1 MKYKLGQEL
10 VVLQIIARLNLGG
23 TAKYL
28 ITLSGGLNKVGIKS
42 LVATGYV
49 QTGEIEDL
57 EVKKL
62 KPIRIKNLGRK
73 ISLTNDF
80 KAAREIRKVIV
91 KVSPDIIHTHT
102 FKAGLLVRAQR
113 NRIEESLDKKIKFVH
128 TFHGHL
134 FDDPEF
140 KGFKALAIKSIEKRL
155 SKSNNQIIT
164 VGENVKRDLDSG
176 GIKGKKQ
183 SISIPPAVVPLQL
196 LSKKS
201 ALKKF
206 RVPDK
211 KRIRV
216 LWLARVTGVKNP
228 QRVIEI
234 AKKLTEIDFYMAGGG
249 DLLERVKKQAPKNLK
264 VLGWQDA
271 KSILPIAD
279 IFLSTSEN
287 EGMPIALIEAQLAGI
302 PVVATNVG
310 SVSEVVIN
318 SKTGF
323 VCSKSNAELVK
334 AISKLVESKSLR
346 TKFGK
351 NGKAQAL
358 KIFSEKQLI
367 SAHKDLY
374 LKLK

>member
-1 MKYKLGQEL
+1 VKSKLGQEL
-10 VVLQIIARLNLGG
+10 VVLHLIARLNLGG

-28 ITLSGGLNKVGIKS
+28 ITLNDGLNKAGVKS
-42 LVATGYV
+42 LIATGYV

-73 ISLTNDF
+73 ISLINDL
-80 KAAREIRKVIV
+80 KAAKEVRKVIV
-91 KVSPDIIHTHT
+91 KVNPDVIHTHT

-113 NRIEESLDKKIKFVH
+113 NRIEEGIGKKVKFVH
-128 TFHGHL
+128 SFHGHL

-140 KGFKALAIKSIEKRL
+140 KGFKALAIKRIEKRL
-155 SKSNNQIIT
+155 SKSSDQLIT
-164 VGENVKRDLDSG
+164 VGEIVKSDLDSK
-176 GIKGKKQ
+176 GIYGKNKT
-183 SISIPPAVVPLQL
+183 ISIPPAVTPLKLQ
-196 LSKKS
+196 SKSS
-201 ALKKF
+201 ALKKYGVKNQN
-206 RVPDK
+206 RV
-211 KRIRV
+211 RV

-234 AKKLTEIDFYMAGGG
+234 AKRLSEIDFYLAGGG
-249 DLLERVKKQAPKNLK
+249 DLLERVKIQAPRNLK

-287 EGMPIALIEAQLAGI
+287 EGMPIALIEAQLAAI

-310 SVSEVVIN
+310 SVPEVILHN
-318 SKTGF
+318 KSGLI
-323 VCSKSNAELVK
+323 CSKSNDELVAAIKKLAQSK
-334 AISKLVESKSLR
+334 ALR
-346 TKFGK
+346 SKFGK
-351 NGKAQAL
+351 AGRVYAL
-358 KIFSEKQLI
+358 KSFSEKNLI
-367 SAHKDLY
+367 SAHKNLH